1 MIDMAGAE
9 ILPRTAGTVAFLV
22 VRRVL
27 LLQPL
32 ELLRD
37 PMADVVR
44 ALMARL
50 VIRTVLMADVALS
63 MGRFMFRQKCFRDA
77 LQAVERLLIETG

>member
-1 MIDMAGAE
+1 MVGAE
-9 ILPRTAGTVAFLV
+9 ILLSTAGTVAFLV

-27 LLQPL
+27 LLQTL

-37 PMADVVR
+37 QMADVVR

-63 MGRFMFRQKCFRDA
+63 MGRCMSQENCFRDV
-77 LQAVERLLIETG
+77 LQAVERRLIETG

>member
-1 MIDMAGAE
+1 MAGAE
-9 ILPRTAGTVAFLV
+9 ILPSTAGTVAFLA

-27 LLQPL
+27 LLQTL

-50 VIRTVLMADVALS
+50 VIQTVLMADVALS
-63 MGRFMFRQKCFRDA
+63 MGRYMSQEKYFRDV

>member
-1 MIDMAGAE
+1 MIDMVGAE
-9 ILPRTAGTVAFLV
+9 ILPNTAGTVAFLV

-27 LLQPL
+27 LLQTL

-37 PMADVVR
+37 QMADVVQ

-63 MGRFMFRQKCFRDA
+63 MGRFMSQENCFRDV
-77 LQAVERLLIETG
+77 LQAVERILIETG